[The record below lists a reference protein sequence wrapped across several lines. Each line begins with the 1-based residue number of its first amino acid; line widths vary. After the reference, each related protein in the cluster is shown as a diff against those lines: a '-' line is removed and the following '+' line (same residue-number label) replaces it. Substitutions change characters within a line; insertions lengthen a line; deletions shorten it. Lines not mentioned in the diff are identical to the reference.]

1 MSANEKEEYY
11 KELLE
16 RNSILG
22 VINIIEKEV
31 RQETL
36 KRIEELRKKCEAH
49 TGDFIKYNK
58 DCHSKVWMNDAEFNI
73 KLMELEAKK

>member
-36 KRIEELRKKCEAH
+36 KEFLDYMEEWLK
-49 TGDFIKYNK
+49 TT
-58 DCHSKVWMNDAEFNI
+58 MNDVDTARGTLVFMIEHC
-73 KLMELEAKK
+73 KELLEANK